1 MSKERRLGRGL
12 EALLGKVAAEQPDY
26 IRRSDA
32 PNGSDAPL
40 SLYSGG
46 EEEPSADAVL
56 GEMLRDRPADKIP
69 VDLIDANPFQP
80 RRDFDAAEL
89 TALSESLTE
98 HGLLQ
103 PIVVRKKGDRYELIA
118 GERRLRAAQQAGWS
132 EIPAHAWVVDDRE
145 MAELAL
151 TENIQRKDLNAIE
164 KAVAFKNYIET
175 YGGTQID
182 IARRL
187 NLDRSTVSNLM
198 RLLELPEEL
207 QASVRRGELT
217 QGHVRALLSLEESD
231 QFQIASRIVDEGW
244 SVRQTESYVQDL
256 SSGAAER
263 SPDDVLPPGPKEP
276 AARQS
281 AHLLDLQQRFSTLFG
296 TKVRLTSN
304 EKGKGKLVIPFGSAA
319 EFERIF
325 QLIVSRLK

>member
-26 IRRSDA
+26 ADSPVAPHDSDA
-32 PNGSDAPL
+32 TL

-46 EEEPSADAVL
+46 DEEPSTDALL
-56 GEMLRDRPADKIP
+56 GELLRDRPTVKIP
-69 VDLIDANPFQP
+69 TDRIDPNPFQP

-89 TALSESLTE
+89 TALSESLAE

-103 PIVVRKKGDRYELIA
+103 PILVRKKEERFELIA
-118 GERRLRAAQQAGWS
+118 GERRWRAAQQAGWT
-132 EIPAHAWVVDDRE
+132 EISAHVWVVEDRE

-164 KAVAFKNYIET
+164 KATAFKNYIET
-175 YGGTQID
+175 YGGTQLD

-217 QGHVRALLSLEESD
+217 QGHVRALLPLTEAE
-231 QFQIASRIVDEGW
+231 QFEIAARIVSEEW

-256 SSGAAER
+256 SAGAVPR
-263 SPDDVLPPGPKEP
+263 KPDDALPPGPKE
-276 AARQS
+276 ATEQKS
-281 AHLLDLQQRFSTLFG
+281 AHLLDLQQRFSSLFG

-304 EKGKGKLVIPFGSAA
+304 NKGKGKLVIPFNSND